1 MKENLQHNDAQ
12 ELFLAENSSDSIIG
26 GLSSTPSSQLFSDE
40 ADTLSAPSSTPAPAL
55 QPQLDE
61 QQYLEAYK
69 HKSVANAVAVPLLG
83 TQPAA
88 THRRTFIVLA
98 TLFLLTAIA
107 LGVYAFNRSSTARSQ
122 LTAAGSLQL
131 NAARLSRS
139 VNAAASGDEAALAE
153 VKDSYQNISRSLAQ
167 LSSSGDKSVAII
179 EKNLGSA
186 LAPEV
191 DTLVTQQK
199 ALQPLIAAA
208 NSAHTNASAAQAQV
222 DALKN
227 ALVQRNAPASQIIAV
242 ADIGMLIE
250 RAEKSTLRLLNAGN
264 ADSSAPEAGQQLA
277 KDLNTIDTLRKTLAE
292 GDSALGVA
300 ALQAGE
306 QATLEKLGKAY
317 EAFKGQVAA
326 LLQNE
331 QALAT
336 LRQAHDRIIAGVQG
350 AMPNI
355 LALSQLLSSS
365 PEEADLLTAWW
376 PYAGMALCGLLAL
389 LCVYGI
395 VYVSQADS
403 RRMEMQQKLAE
414 AENSRNQSAILLLMD
429 ELQNIADGDLT
440 REATV
445 TEEIT
450 GAIADSVNNTVEEW
464 RTLVGNVQVTADKV
478 VQTSADVELTSA
490 ILLEASAEQLQAI
503 RNTGQSVLEM
513 AKRINAASYQAKD
526 SALVALRARQA
537 ASDGHKAV
545 LDSINGMNH
554 IRDQIQ
560 DTSKRIKR
568 LGESSQEIGE
578 IIELISDITEQ
589 TNVLA
594 LNAAIQAASAGEAG
608 RGFSVVAE
616 EVQRL
621 AERSAEATR
630 QIAELVKAIQ
640 NDTHDAIMA
649 MERSTQEVVQGA
661 TLSDNAGKALE
672 EIDRV
677 SNKLSDLIQQISAT
691 TSEEANQA
699 NAVANSIQQIF
710 SVTEQATEGTRTTD
724 QTVRE
729 LAKVAQELRASIS
742 RFKIK

>member
-1 MKENLQHNDAQ
+1 MKENTQNNDSQ
-12 ELFLAENSSDSIIG
+12 ELFLAEDPSDTIIG
-26 GLSSTPSSQLFSDE
+26 APLPDTGNEVFSDE
-40 ADTLSAPSSTPAPAL
+40 DEAVSDAPP
-55 QPQLDE
+55 PQLDE
-61 QQYLEAYK
+61 QQYLETYR
-69 HKSVANAVAVPLLG
+69 HKAVTEGIAVPLLG
-83 TQPAA
+83 TKPAA
-88 THRRTFIVLA
+88 AHRRTLTSLA
-98 TLFLLTAIA
+98 LLFLLLAIG
-107 LGVYAFNRSSTARSQ
+107 LGIYAFMQGSMSRSQ

-131 NAARLSRS
+131 NTARLARS
-139 VNAAASGDEAALAE
+139 ANAAMSGDSAAFAE
-153 VKDSYQNISRSLAQ
+153 VKESYAHINSSLVQ
-167 LSSSGDKSVAII
+167 LGNTGGNSVTII
-179 EKNLGSA
+179 QKNLGSS
-186 LAPEV
+186 LAPAVETV
-191 DTLVTQQK
+191 IAQQK
-199 ALQPLIAAA
+199 TLQPLIAAA
-208 NSAHTNASAAQAQV
+208 RSAHADASAAQEQV

-227 ALVQRNAPASQIIAV
+227 ALVQRNAPATQTVAV
-242 ADIGMLIE
+242 GDIGMLLE
-250 RAEKSTLRLLNAGN
+250 RTEKTAHLLL
-264 ADSSAPEAGQQLA
+264 SARATPEASQQLA
-277 KDLNTIDTLRKTLAE
+277 KDLGTVDALLALLKTAPTD
-292 GDSALGVA
+292 GNALGIA
-300 ALQAGE
+300 PLQAPE
-306 QATLEKLGKAY
+306 LAILEKLGKAY
-317 EAFKGQVAA
+317 EPFKGKVGA
-326 LLQNE
+326 LPQHE
-331 QALAT
+331 EALAA
-336 LRQAHDRIIAGVQG
+336 LRQAHDRIIAGVEG

-355 LALSQLLSSS
+355 LALSQLLSAS
-365 PEEADLLTAWW
+365 PEAISPATWGL
-376 PYAGMALCGLLAL
+376 YAGIAASALLAL

-395 VYVSQADS
+395 AYVAQADVE
-403 RRMEMQQKLAE
+403 RMQMKQNLAE
-414 AENSRNQSAILLLMD
+414 AENSQNQTAILRLMD
-429 ELQNIADGDLT
+429 ELQTIADGDLT
-440 REATV
+440 HEATV

-478 VQTSADVELTSA
+478 VQTTADVELTSA

-503 RNTGQSVLEM
+503 RDAGQSVLDM

-537 ASDGHKAV
+537 AADGHKAV
-545 LDSINGMNH
+545 QDSINGMNH

-578 IIELISDITEQ
+578 ITELISDITEQ

-630 QIAELVKAIQ
+630 QISELVKTIQ
-640 NDTHDAIMA
+640 SDTHDAIAA

-661 TLSDNAGKALE
+661 NLSDNAGKALE

-677 SNKLSDLIQQISAT
+677 SHKLSDLIQQISAT

-699 NAVANSIQQIF
+699 NAVASSIQQIF

-724 QTVRE
+724 ETVRA
-729 LAKVAQELRASIS
+729 LAQVAQELRASIT